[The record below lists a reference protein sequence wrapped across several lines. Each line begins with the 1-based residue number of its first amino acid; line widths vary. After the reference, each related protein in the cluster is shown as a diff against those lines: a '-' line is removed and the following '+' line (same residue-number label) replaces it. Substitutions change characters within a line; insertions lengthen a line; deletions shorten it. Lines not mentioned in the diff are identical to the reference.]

1 MSKKHTTTTA
11 IICICLPALSLTACT
26 DESMMERRLEEIEA
40 EGDTCP
46 RAALASYDSIKG
58 YMAASTEHIRNRYA
72 LLGVRLRD
80 KADMMPKS
88 DSCIIRLVD
97 YFEKKGTNRERQE
110 AYYYAGSVYRD
121 LQDAPRALEYFR
133 KSADCTESGEVDS
146 LLLRNCHS
154 QLYGCYTQVQDY
166 AHALKEAKEE
176 YSISERLNT
185 NDIVSKVHMANAYMR
200 TDDMKNAS
208 QYMKYALKEVAQNTT
223 NSSIKAALYDML
235 YFFAADNDITHM
247 KQCHEMLKSICC
259 LQPYTPR
266 ESIAIGQYFEVMGAT
281 DSCTHYYQQAFEMGE
296 LLCKY
301 DAAKKLFYLYDS
313 IGNREM
319 AYKYAGE
326 YLRVSE
332 ELDLGSR
339 QEQAATA
346 NNQYQYYK
354 EKEKEEKTQAE
365 KAKMKMLTCTISL
378 GFVAILFLAYALHI
392 RRKYRRMRSL
402 QSITV
407 AFGDEIKEQANGS
420 TEKDVLTAIKR
431 KIEEIK
437 HDHQHLKEEM
447 VRVAKEAEEK
457 SQKAQKQLDFGAHLI
472 RMAHSTEENSQEAL
486 ACQLKEAAREH
497 RPINQKEWRQIYAI
511 MADKRPVLLRTL
523 SDNAG
528 KHREEWQQACCL
540 LALGLT
546 CAEIQPL
553 IPSVSRATIFRWH
566 NDCKEILAKERSAS
580 QAEQKV
586 T

>member
-1 MSKKHTTTTA
+1 MSKKRTIATT
-11 IICICLPALSLTACT
+11 IICVCLLALSLMACT
-26 DESMMERRLEEIEA
+26 DEPMMERRLEEIEA
-40 EGDTCP
+40 AGDTCP
-46 RAALASYDSIKG
+46 RAALASYDSLKG

-88 DSCIIRLVD
+88 DSCIMCLVD
-97 YFEKKGTNRERQE
+97 YFKKKGTNRERQE

-154 QLYGCYTQVQDY
+154 QLYGLYFSVQDY
-166 AHALKEAKEE
+166 RNALLSAERECKIGEDIGMQDDISLMHKINACMQLPQHAQVPTIAERVMRSQEMLGANSRSHAILYDLLYTFCVLNKHHYAK
-176 YSISERLNT
+176 RC
-185 NDIVSKVHMANAYMR
+185 
-200 TDDMKNAS
+200 
-208 QYMKYALKEVAQNTT
+208 YALLK
-223 NSSIKAALYDML
+223 
-235 YFFAADNDITHM
+235 DNDPITGA
-247 KQCHEMLKSICC
+247 E
-259 LQPYTPR
+259 
-266 ESIAIGQYFEVMGAT
+266 AITLGRYFKFLGAT
-281 DSCTHYYQQAFEMGE
+281 DSCAHYYQQAFEMGE

-332 ELDLGSR
+332 ELDLGNR

-346 NNQYQYYK
+346 NNQYQYYRD
-354 EKEKEEKTQAE
+354 KEKEEKAQAE
-365 KAKMKMLTCTISL
+365 KAKMKMQTCMTALCFITIL
-378 GFVAILFLAYALHI
+378 CLACILHI
-392 RRKYRRMRSL
+392 HKKYQRMRSL
-402 QSITV
+402 QSIIM

-420 TEKDVLTAIKR
+420 TEKEMLTAIRR
-431 KIEEIK
+431 KVEEIM
-437 HDHQHLKEEM
+437 HDQQHMKGEM
-447 VRVAKEAEEK
+447 ARVIKEAEEK
-457 SQKAQKQLDFGAHLI
+457 SQKAQKQLALGASLI

-486 ACQLKEAAREH
+486 AYQLKEAAREH

-580 QAEQKV
+580 QAGQKG